1 MNDSINHFNHF
12 NHFKKK
18 HELKWGRHGGFGG
31 PISNPSNSILST
43 DTDQYND
50 TDDRYQITDHYNEK
64 GHEWV
69 TEKIN
74 NFIRKYVGK
83 NKVVYYLLCT
93 QDNQYIKKIRV
104 SKVFIENGKYFL
116 KIKKLD

>member
-1 MNDSINHFNHF
+1 MNVSLF

-18 HELKWGRHGGFGG
+18 HELKSGKHGGFGG

-43 DTDQYND
+43 DTDQYED
-50 TDDRYQITDHYNEK
+50 TDDRYQITDNYGEN
-64 GHEWV
+64 EWV
-69 TEKIN
+69 KEKID

-83 NKVVYYLLCT
+83 NQDVYYLLCT
-93 QDNQYIKKIRV
+93 QDNQYIKKVRV
-104 SKVFIENGKYFL
+104 SKVFNENGKYFL